1 MRITKRKQPFTSNFF
16 LDNSVLEEVNEFRD
30 LGITT
35 DRHLSWNL
43 HIDKVVAKANRMLGL
58 IKRTCRDF
66 DDRKTLRTLYRALV
80 RSHLEYCSLIWSPYT
95 KTNVEKLEKVQRR
108 VTKFILKTEDCYD
121 SHLKKL
127 NLLMLSLK
135 KRRLLT
141 DATLLYKVLHGLF
154 DIDIERYVDF
164 HKEIRELGNSLGFL
178 ILCHY
183 LLIINLNIS

>member
-35 DRHLSWNL
+35 YRHLSWNL

-58 IKRTCRDF
+58 IKRTCRDS

-95 KTNVEKLEKVQRR
+95 KKNVEKLEKYR
-108 VTKFILKTEDCYD
+108 
-121 SHLKKL
+121 
-127 NLLMLSLK
+127 
-135 KRRLLT
+135 
-141 DATLLYKVLHGLF
+141 G
-154 DIDIERYVDF
+154 
-164 HKEIRELGNSLGFL
+164 G
-178 ILCHY
+178 
-183 LLIINLNIS
+183 